1 MKHKIRVIL
10 VNHHP
15 IVRRGLASFFST
27 FDDIEMVGEA
37 TNGEIALQHIEKWMP
52 DVMILEM
59 LIPGNIDGI
68 ETIRRVGSLLP
79 YTKIVVTTS
88 HADDAR
94 ILAALSIGAMGYVRQ
109 EADPACLIAA
119 IRAAARGQALLD
131 PPIASAM
138 MQELMHSETSRPKL
152 TAREQT
158 ILRQF
163 SLGRTHAEIADVLA
177 VPEEMVLTHVGN
189 ILTKLQLIHRTQAM
203 LYALKKGLIHLDEIE
218 LP

>member
-1 MKHKIRVIL
+1 MKHKIHVVL

-15 IVRRGLASFFST
+15 IVRRGLASFFNT

-37 TNGEIALQHIEKWMP
+37 ANGEIALRHIEKWMP

-59 LIPGNIDGI
+59 LLPGNIDSI
-68 ETIRRVGSLLP
+68 ETIRRVGALLP

-109 EADPACLIAA
+109 EADPAFLITT
-119 IRAAARGQALLD
+119 IRAVAQGQALLD

-138 MQELMHSETSRPKL
+138 MQELIHNKSSRPKL
-152 TAREQT
+152 TTREQT

-163 SLGRTHAEIADVLA
+163 SLGRTHAEIADVL
-177 VPEEMVLTHVGN
+177 VITEEMIKTHAGN
-189 ILTKLQLIHRTQAM
+189 ILTKLQLVHRTQAM
-203 LYALKKGLIHLDEIE
+203 LYALKKGLIPLDEIE